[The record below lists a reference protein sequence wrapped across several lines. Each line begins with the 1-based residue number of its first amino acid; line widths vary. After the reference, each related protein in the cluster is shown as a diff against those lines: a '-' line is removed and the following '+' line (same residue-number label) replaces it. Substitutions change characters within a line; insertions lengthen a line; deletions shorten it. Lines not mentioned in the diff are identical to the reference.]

1 MNAPNTLRPVQSS
14 MPGQGNKL
22 VSIIKTGWIVSAEK
36 QIQLFRFNSSDAREY
51 AEFLTNMADVGR
63 VGNSWDFEGRAFFIR
78 ALKLSGDAPTAAEL
92 QSMKAYL
99 ASLETLITT
108 GQEQRPAVKVSGV
121 QYTDPQEFAALSGT
135 GATAST
141 AVSPTSQK
149 GEVGLP
155 VPINIAKG
163 WEIGGYSRCT
173 LPAVPAALYATN
185 QKWAIVL
192 GFVGYEQTY

>member
-14 MPGQGNKL
+14 IPGQGNKL

-36 QIQLFRFNSSDAREY
+36 QIQLFRFNSSDPRAY

-78 ALKLSGDAPTAAEL
+78 ALKVAGDAPTAAEL
-92 QSMKAYL
+92 QDMKAYL

-121 QYTDPQEFAALSGT
+121 QYTDPQEFAVLSGT

-141 AVSPTSQK
+141 SVSPTSQK

-163 WEIGGYSRCT
+163 WEIGGYTRCT
-173 LPAVPAALYATN
+173 LPAVPTSLYATD

>member
-1 MNAPNTLRPVQSS
+1 MNAPNTLRPIQSS
-14 MPGQGNKL
+14 IPGQGNKL

-36 QIQLFRFNSSDAREY
+36 QIQLFRFNSSDPRAY

-78 ALKLSGDAPTAAEL
+78 ALKVAGAAPTAAEL
-92 QSMKAYL
+92 QDMKAYL

-108 GQEQRPAVKVSGV
+108 GQEQRPAVKVSGM

-155 VPINIAKG
+155 VPINIEKG

-173 LPAVPAALYATN
+173 LPTVPTSLYATD

>member
-14 MPGQGNKL
+14 IPGQGNKL

-36 QIQLFRFNSSDAREY
+36 QIQLFRFNSSDPRDY

-78 ALKLSGDAPTAAEL
+78 ALKVAGAAPTAAEL
-92 QSMKAYL
+92 QDMKAYL

-121 QYTDPQEFAALSGT
+121 QYTDPQEFAVLSGS

-163 WEIGGYSRCT
+163 WEMGGYSRCT
-173 LPAVPAALYATN
+173 LPNVPTSLYATG

>member
-14 MPGQGNKL
+14 VPGQGNKL
-22 VSIIKTGWIVSAEK
+22 VSLIKTGWIVSAEK

-78 ALKLSGDAPTAAEL
+78 AIKLAGNVPTAAEL
-92 QSMKAYL
+92 QALKAYL
-99 ASLETLITT
+99 SSLETLITT
-108 GQEQRPAVKVSGV
+108 GQEQRPAVKISGV
-121 QYTDPQEFAALSGT
+121 QYTDPQEFAVLAGAD
-135 GATAST
+135 ATASA

-163 WEIGGYSRCT
+163 WEIGGYTRCT
-173 LPAVPAALYATN
+173 LPAVPASLYATD

>member
-1 MNAPNTLRPVQSS
+1 MNAHNTLRPVQSS

-22 VSIIKTGWIVSAEK
+22 VSIIKTGWIISAEK
-36 QIQLFRFNSSDAREY
+36 QIPLFRFNSSDPREY

-63 VGNSWDFEGRAFFIR
+63 VGNSWDFEGRAFFLR
-78 ALKLSGDAPTAAEL
+78 AVKVAGSVPTAAEL
-92 QSMKAYL
+92 QSLKAYL
-99 ASLETLITT
+99 SSLETLITT
-108 GQEQRPAVKVSGV
+108 GQEQRPAVKISGV
-121 QYTDPQEFAALSGT
+121 QYTDPQEFAALSGSD
-135 GATAST
+135 ATASA

-163 WEIGGYSRCT
+163 WEIGGNSRCT
-173 LPAVPAALYATN
+173 LPAVPAALYAEG
-185 QKWAIVL
+185 QKWSIVL

>member
-1 MNAPNTLRPVQSS
+1 MNAPNSLRPVQSS
-14 MPGQGNKL
+14 IPGQGNKL

-36 QIQLFRFNSSDAREY
+36 QIQLFRFNSSDPRDY

-78 ALKLSGDAPTAAEL
+78 ALKVAGAAPTAAEL
-92 QSMKAYL
+92 QDMKAYL

-121 QYTDPQEFAALSGT
+121 QYTDPQEFAVSSGS

-163 WEIGGYSRCT
+163 WEIGGYCRCT
-173 LPAVPAALYATN
+173 LPNVPTSLYATG